1 MQERHSCALSHRL
14 RLPACAGSARRART
28 RWFPGCADLAL
39 RLPLA
44 TPHRCADTRRGPP
57 AHAPARPALPSTGKA
72 RPGPARGCLARRARD
87 ARPPRCVPAAGNTLP
102 DGANTAVGR
111 PRLVHAPRG
120 TSHYSAPLA
129 KIPPGT
135 ARTLAPTQAGPH
147 RLAALLPGLAS
158 ASAETRP
165 NRTRSHVRPAPAA
178 SPGWPCAAAAEDSLA
193 HPPAR
198 AGSRKGPG

>member
-1 MQERHSCALSHRL
+1 MKKGLASRMVTIPFLFLNYSRLQEKGVLSL
-14 RLPACAGSARRART
+14 SVESAKFAQT

-120 TSHYSAPLA
+120 TSHYSAPPI
-129 KIPPGT
+129 KTPPDT
-135 ARTLAPTQAGPH
+135 ARMPAPTRAAPLS
-147 RLAALLPGLAS
+147 LAVLLP
-158 ASAETRP
+158 E
-165 NRTRSHVRPAPAA
+165 PA
-178 SPGWPCAAAAEDSLA
+178 
-193 HPPAR
+193 
-198 AGSRKGPG
+198 